1 MNQQDM
7 YGMLHLLS
15 NNQSQLLDSNQN
27 FKNNLI
33 TNFNKSAVAV
43 LKNAFSL
50 KLDADNKIKISSSIF
65 SVEIE
70 TKESVVFDTHVPVI
84 QHRFLTK
91 EGDDDISLLIINVQN
106 NGRVFI
112 KESND
117 HLFYD
122 TTELY
127 GSVLLK
133 IFSSLYE
140 SKIISAR

>member
-15 NNQSQLLDSNQN
+15 NNQSQLLDSNQH
-27 FKNNLI
+27 FKANLI
-33 TNFNKSAVAV
+33 TNFNKYAGAT
-43 LKNAFSL
+43 LKNVFSL
-50 KLDADNKIKISSSIF
+50 KLDSDNRIEISSSIF
-65 SVEIE
+65 NVEIE
-70 TKESVVFDTHVPVI
+70 TKESVVFDIHAPVV

-91 EGDDDISLLIINVQN
+91 KGDDDISLLIINVQN

-112 KESND
+112 KENND

-122 TTELY
+122 TAELY
-127 GSVLLK
+127 DSVLLK

-140 SKIISAR
+140 NKIITTR